1 MNLSYDG
8 KAMEAKLKIPSLGYD
23 ICAVFQSLNNPY
35 TNTNIVLAKR
45 SNYANFK
52 KARAKDAKN
61 EPAYDETT
69 WWNKKSAKYQGA
81 IKRYAPN
88 K

>member
-1 MNLSYDG
+1 MLKYRETLG
-8 KAMEAKLKIPSLGYD
+8 KHFISVEMEG
-23 ICAVFQSLNNPY
+23 N
-35 TNTNIVLAKR
+35 TNMNIVLATR

-52 KARAKDAKN
+52 KARAKDALD
-61 EPAYDETT
+61 EPAYEEKT